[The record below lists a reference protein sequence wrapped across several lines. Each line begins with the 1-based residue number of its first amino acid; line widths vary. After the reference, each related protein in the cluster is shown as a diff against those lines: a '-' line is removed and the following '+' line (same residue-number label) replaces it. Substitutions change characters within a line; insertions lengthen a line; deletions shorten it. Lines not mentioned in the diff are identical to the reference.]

1 MLPCHVTRLIM
12 RLGRASQRAYRGVE
26 SQTLREMAPSGEEDA
41 AATPV
46 VCHIRFVMPIDFR
59 FQRAAHAGLPA
70 CLLLSSLTALMVAAP
85 ESPSF
90 SAASL
95 DPWWSTWWLAL
106 TAASLTLGC
115 VFAHRSLLVGGIIGG
130 GVPLAQ
136 SLLYGNGSLTAQTVT
151 LIASVLCAS
160 LGSIL
165 GRTLR
170 RIVQARAIP
179 VRA

>member
-1 MLPCHVTRLIM
+1 M
-12 RLGRASQRAYRGVE
+12 
-26 SQTLREMAPSGEEDA
+26 
-41 AATPV
+41 PV

-59 FQRAAHAGLPA
+59 THRAAHAGLPA

-90 SAASL
+90 STASL

-106 TAASLTLGC
+106 TAAAFTLGC
-115 VFAHRSLLVGGIIGG
+115 VFAQRALLVGCVIGV

-136 SLLYGNGSLTAQTVT
+136 SLLYGNGSVVAQSVT
-151 LIASVLCAS
+151 LVASALCAA
-160 LGSIL
+160 LGSVL

-170 RIVQARAIP
+170 RIVQARAMP